1 MATFAILDAYGN
13 YQAIEVKFA
22 DQTFVQ
28 TVVSTKVG
36 DELAAQLQNYAD
48 EYEAA
53 WLANR

>member
-1 MATFAILDAYGN
+1 MATFAILDTYGN
-13 YQAIEVKFA
+13 YQTIEVKFA

-36 DELAAQLQNYAD
+36 DELTAQLQNYAD

-53 WLANR
+53 WLANS

>member
-1 MATFAILDAYGN
+1 MATFAILDTYDN
-13 YQAIEVKFA
+13 YQTIEVKFA

-53 WLANR
+53 WLANS